1 MARRTSLEI
10 VTTDLT
16 AQRDSSRGRRL
27 AASAVSDSELAELL
41 PGEPSY
47 RRDQIRRGVF
57 SGAARGFDQITPLPL
72 RLRERLDATLAFS
85 SISPERVRVAG
96 DGTRAFLFRTD
107 DETVFET
114 VQLPSE
120 RGSATTVCIS
130 SQAGCAMGC
139 TFCATG
145 TLGLTRNLSVAEIVD
160 QFLHVRRESLASAA
174 PDRLVF
180 MGMGEPLANTAN
192 VHDAI
197 EALVDP
203 GRGGLGSRHITVS
216 TVGLPAGIAELTRW
230 PWQIGLA
237 ISLHA
242 ASDDIRATLVPLAKH
257 VDLATLMSA
266 SIAYQRATR
275 RRVSYEYTMLR
286 DVNDHVAQA
295 RDLARLVNGQTCHV
309 NLIPFNPFPGAAY
322 EAPPAATTRR
332 FRDELQRHGVAAT
345 IRRTRGR
352 EVAGACGQ
360 LRADGAAW
368 RRRTPAAATTNAA
381 LTASQGSPDRFD
393 VV

>member
-1 MARRTSLEI
+1 MTPEALTET
-10 VTTDLT
+10 VTTDSPI
-16 AQRDSSRGRRL
+16 AEDHARAPRP
-27 AASAVSDSELAELL
+27 AASAVSDSALADLL
-41 PGEPSY
+41 PDEPRY
-47 RRDQIRRGVF
+47 RRDQIRRGIY
-57 SGAARGFDQITPLPL
+57 GGDARGFDQITPLP
-72 RLRERLDATLAFS
+72 RGLRERLDTTLEFS
-85 SISPERVRVAG
+85 SISPARVRIAG
-96 DGTRAFLFRTD
+96 DGTRAFLFRTAD
-107 DETVFET
+107 GTVFET

-120 RGSATTVCIS
+120 RGVATTVCVS

-145 TLGLTRNLSVAEIVD
+145 TLGLTRNLSMAEIVD
-160 QFLHVRRESLASAA
+160 QFLHVRRESPGNGA
-174 PDRLVF
+174 PDRVVF

-192 VHDAI
+192 VHDAV

-203 GRGGLGSRHITVS
+203 GRGGLGARHVTVS

-257 VDLATLMSA
+257 VDLATLMA
-266 SIAYQRATR
+266 SSVAYQRATR

-295 RDLARLVNGQTCHV
+295 RDLARLVDGQTCHV

-322 EAPPAATTRR
+322 EAPAAGTTRR
-332 FRDELQRHGVAAT
+332 FRDELQRRGVAAT

-352 EVAGACGQ
+352 EIAGACGQ
-360 LRADGAAW
+360 LRADGAIW
-368 RRRTPAAATTNAA
+368 RRRSQSPATTRHA
-381 LTASQGSPDRFD
+381 T
-393 VV
+393 

>member
-1 MARRTSLEI
+1 MTHKTTAET
-10 VTTDLT
+10 VTPNLPADDD
-16 AQRDSSRGRRL
+16 RVRGGRPSASAMSDAEL
-27 AASAVSDSELAELL
+27 AALL
-41 PGEPSY
+41 SGEPRY
-47 RRDQIRRGVF
+47 RRDQVRRGIYD
-57 SGAARGFDQITPLPL
+57 GAARGFDQITPLPR
-72 RLRERLDATLAFS
+72 RLRERLDMTLAFS
-85 SISPERVRVAG
+85 SISPDRVRVAG
-96 DGTRAFLFRTD
+96 DGTRAFLFRTAD
-107 DETVFET
+107 GTIFET

-120 RGSATTVCIS
+120 RGSATTVCVS

-145 TLGLTRNLSVAEIVD
+145 TLGLTRNLGVGEIVD
-160 QFLHVRRESLASAA
+160 QFLHVRRESRADAA
-174 PDRLVF
+174 PDRIVF

-192 VHDAI
+192 VHDAV

-203 GRGGLGSRHITVS
+203 ARGGLGARHVTVS

-257 VDLATLMSA
+257 VDLATLMA
-266 SIAYQRATR
+266 SSVAYQRATR

-295 RDLARLVNGQTCHV
+295 RDLARLIDGQICHV
-309 NLIPFNPFPGAAY
+309 NLIPFNPYPGAAY
-322 EAPPAATTRR
+322 EAPAAGTTRR
-332 FRDELQRHGVAAT
+332 FRDELRRHGVSAT

-352 EVAGACGQ
+352 EIAGACGQ
-360 LRADGAAW
+360 LRADGAIW
-368 RRRTPAAATTNAA
+368 RRRSQA
-381 LTASQGSPDRFD
+381 LVTSRHAS
-393 VV
+393 